1 MFVDAEGN
9 VTSTFLKSNLDDIT
23 SLEKWIVV
31 SGCNF
36 DKRNKLDE
44 QLVNFSQDN
53 FTMTLSGVINQWVV

>member
-9 VTSTFLKSNLDDIT
+9 VTSTFLKSNLDDVT

-44 QLVNFSQDN
+44 
-53 FTMTLSGVINQWVV
+53 